1 MFGLI
6 SAGLGIASSALGSY
20 GQYQQQQAAYSAGR
34 ANTRAANRYR
44 TQQYHA
50 QVRSQQRQWQQAL
63 KIRELQ
69 VQQYNQQLTYNY
81 QAAGRA
87 YTKEYE
93 RSAQA
98 FENARNQ
105 GVDNLKTLVS
115 NEGKAAAAGRTGRGV
130 ARKDKIENL
139 AQYGQAQALIADNLT
154 RSVTSTNLALEDQR
168 GQLERAN
175 YAAWVPVS
183 APLMTPDPIM
193 APQMQAMPQ
202 APSSVG
208 LIGSAIGGIGS
219 AIGSFQSLQA
229 PKAYT
234 GSTGFGSGSSSFSS
248 GWNSNAMPGINYNS
262 YNVNSF
268 GV

>member
-6 SAGLGIASSALGSY
+6 SAGLGIASSALGAY
-20 GQYQQQQAAYSAGR
+20 GQHQQQQAAYSAGR
-34 ANTRAANRYR
+34 ANTRAANQYR
-44 TQQYHA
+44 MQQYHA

-69 VQQYNQQLTYNY
+69 VKQYKQQLTYNY

-98 FENARNQ
+98 FENARMQ
-105 GVDNLKTLVS
+105 GVDNLKTLIS
-115 NEGKAAAAGRTGRGV
+115 SEGRAAAAGRTGRGV

-154 RSVTSTNLALEDQR
+154 RSVTSTNLALDDQR

-183 APLMTPDPIM
+183 APMMTPDPIM
-193 APQMQAMPQ
+193 APQMQAMPS
-202 APSSVG
+202 APSSMGLMAGLVG
-208 LIGSAIGGIGS
+208 GVGS

-229 PKAYT
+229 PQAYT
-234 GSTGFGSGSSSFSS
+234 GGGGSSSFSS
-248 GWNSNAMPGINYNS
+248 GWNSNSMPGINYNS